1 MTLQVAS
8 PEKKGVYQASK
19 WLKWQVLCSAEELQA
34 LFEMLKPFWLFYL
47 TGIVEGKATAPEA
60 FLAEY
65 GRWIEK
71 LKQGQVPTEEEQR
84 RLLACALTDDLESLW
99 LQDVGKGYLV
109 KVGKPVMQ
117 VQSHFFS
124 YSEADQTFRPMSMG
138 VQSIFWGLQ
147 FSWPQIYQDPH
158 TMEICETGMH
168 RLPKALQGWVR
179 EWTRPTPFVVG
190 GKKINSPIRLG
201 KSCFSWIPHHP
212 GLKKQGIGIH
222 A

>member
-19 WLKWQVLCSAEELQA
+19 WLKWQVLCSEEELRT
-34 LFEMLKPFWLFYL
+34 LFEMLKPFWLFHL
-47 TGIVEGKATAPEA
+47 TGIVDGKPMAPEV

-84 RLLACALTDDLESLW
+84 RLLACAFTDDLESLW
-99 LQDVGKGYLV
+99 LQDVKKGYLV
-109 KVGKPVMQ
+109 KVAKPVMQ

-124 YSEADQTFRPMSMG
+124 YSEVDQTFRPMSMG

-158 TMEICETGMH
+158 TMEICETKMH
-168 RLPKALQGWVR
+168 RLPKALQVWVR

-201 KSCFSWIPHHP
+201 KGCFSWIHHHP
-212 GLKKQGIGIH
+212 ELKEQGIGIH